1 MAAEIIPAGLSPV
14 LPDPPL
20 RPGLEASRTEHAD
33 WCERFAEYCARQ
45 AQFAL
50 ELKIG
55 SYSRW
60 LKAERLSRFAAEMWR
75 ERQEGAV

>member
-1 MAAEIIPAGLSPV
+1 MTATILATGTLPV
-14 LPDPPL
+14 LPDAPPH
-20 RPGLEASRTEHAD
+20 PGLKASPKEHAD
-33 WCERFAEYCARQ
+33 WCERFAEYCARH